1 MKKLGSQIAIAAV
14 CCILGFM
21 IAYQFKLLSKQENN
35 VSTSNNG
42 VEVTAEIAQYQKEK
56 LDLDSKINDLQAQ
69 IKKYQTTAAGSSD
82 QSKELLK
89 EIENSKML
97 LGNYDVVGQGV
108 IIYLT
113 PKTSVLGNTTDVVS
127 QLITDRDLVYL
138 VNELNFAG
146 AEAISINDERMS
158 TRTGIRSSSNNSY
171 IVVNDGRISPAK
183 RITIKAIGNVSLLLS
198 TLQFPGDLND
208 FNSYTVTYDKYD
220 NVKVLKSTTI
230 QKFQYAKPA
239 Q

>member
-1 MKKLGSQIAIAAV
+1 
-14 CCILGFM
+14 
-21 IAYQFKLLSKQENN
+21 
-35 VSTSNNG
+35 
-42 VEVTAEIAQYQKEK
+42 
-56 LDLDSKINDLQAQ
+56 
-69 IKKYQTTAAGSSD
+69 
-82 QSKELLK
+82 
-89 EIENSKML
+89 ML